1 MADDLK
7 YGYKGAEPTQ
17 SFGNNTGVFDPNDIN
32 NLIAD
37 NKWTSFGQLELI
49 ETQTVSTVSTVDFT
63 DLGDYNVHFLT
74 VNNYQVAVTNT
85 RLGVRFYESGVLES
99 GYAYGFAYQQCL
111 QGSGAEF
118 KYAVGNATSIPIQI
132 EQPINFGGGGY
143 NYFYNLTDS
152 AKYSFLTNQHI
163 RTSNAMIGEF
173 GSGVMAQASAVTGF
187 QIGSYDSSNNNFSL
201 TASLYGIRYS

>member
-1 MADDLK
+1 MPIGQAKFGLLGGVADPGK
-7 YGYKGAEPTQ
+7 
-17 SFGNNTGVFDPNDIN
+17 
-32 NLIAD
+32 
-37 NKWTSFGQLELI
+37 LELI

-74 VNNYQVAVTNT
+74 VNNYQVAVNNT

-118 KYAVGNATSIPIQI
+118 RYAIGNATSIPIQL

-143 NYFYNLTDS
+143 NYFYNLTNS

-163 RTSNAMIGEF
+163 RTSNAVITEY

-201 TASLYGIRYS
+201 TASLYGIAES

>member
-1 MADDLK
+1 MPIGQAKFGLLGGVADLGK
-7 YGYKGAEPTQ
+7 
-17 SFGNNTGVFDPNDIN
+17 
-32 NLIAD
+32 
-37 NKWTSFGQLELI
+37 LELI

-111 QGSGAEF
+111 QGGGAEF
-118 KYAVGNATSIPIQI
+118 RYAIGNATSIPIQL

-201 TASLYGIRYS
+201 TASLYGIAED